1 MDGDTLGNIMTG
13 VMSASGLLFL
23 KFLYG
28 IWTDHK
34 HGKDQQ
40 RRSEIDH
47 MASQLETVQAALVT
61 AKDERDVANE
71 HADQQARRAR
81 IADKEHA
88 SQLRRVAFE
97 NGFTIPSWPGGGYVG
112 DTEK

>member
-1 MDGDTLGNIMTG
+1 MTG

-61 AKDERDVANE
+61 AKDE
-71 HADQQARRAR
+71 
-81 IADKEHA
+81 
-88 SQLRRVAFE
+88 
-97 NGFTIPSWPGGGYVG
+97 T
-112 DTEK
+112 